1 MRYIRISSFSYMH
14 DPLAQ
19 LAEHLTFNQRVRS
32 SNLRWLTKTKISLFL
47 KRNSEIFVY
56 HKVLL
61 VRLSH
66 HSYAVQARSQGR
78 CEDGSVIFRAY
89 ARRIDSSGP
98 SLYFAFTG
106 SKCPNCLF
114 SPWRIWWPMLFSHF
128 NRVDLVLPLVLPL
141 VFVIFSESLL
151 LLLRHLLVHKNF

>member
-1 MRYIRISSFSYMH
+1 MFFLQTANTILHIFKFQAF
-14 DPLAQ
+14 LE
-19 LAEHLTFNQRVRS
+19 LLTFNQRVRS

-78 CEDGSVIFRAY
+78 CEDGSVIFRVY

-114 SPWRIWWPMLFSHF
+114 LHGGFDVLRFFRTLSEWIWFCPLF
-128 NRVDLVLPLVLPL
+128 L
-141 VFVIFSESLL
+141 
-151 LLLRHLLVHKNF
+151 